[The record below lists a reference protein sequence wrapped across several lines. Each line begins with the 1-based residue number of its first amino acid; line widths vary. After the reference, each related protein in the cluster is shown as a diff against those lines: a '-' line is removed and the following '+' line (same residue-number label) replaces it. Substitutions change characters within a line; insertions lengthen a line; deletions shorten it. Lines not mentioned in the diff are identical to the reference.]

1 MYTLISKYA
10 YNASD
15 SEEIRLAKSLIL
27 IISIC
32 CSFCSLVWS
41 GLYYSLFG
49 LGLTS
54 IIPLIFV
61 VLVIPAI
68 FISHFVSD
76 YKILVYTQ
84 LTCIVCLPTLIQW
97 NLGSIHDSGFVIA
110 WCFLGPLGALL
121 FLKEKH
127 ARIWMLIFLLIV
139 GITVIVAPTFSM
151 DRAQVTKNARMAFYL
166 MNIGA
171 PFLVIFI
178 ATTYFIKGLRKQK
191 ERFIS
196 LLQKTNEKNQII
208 EESLEREKEL
218 GLLKTSF
225 VSTASHQ
232 FRTPLAAIR
241 SNSELLEM
249 LARSVGKEQEDKHR
263 KVTHRIKE
271 EIAKMIEL
279 MDDVLI
285 LGKLTDGKVHYSPQE
300 VDLVDFCKK
309 LAKEFDGIQSNGR
322 TINVTSN
329 GKPYNVHLDPK
340 LLTHS
345 LSNLI
350 SNAFKYSVG
359 KDNPELAIHYKPKE
373 FVLSIKDYG
382 IGIPKGELKKLFQPF
397 FRAENVIDI
406 KGTGL
411 GLSIAKEYI
420 EMNKGTL
427 TVNSTEGIGSIFEI
441 KIKTHEL

>member
-1 MYTLISKYA
+1 
-10 YNASD
+10 
-15 SEEIRLAKSLIL
+15 
-27 IISIC
+27 
-32 CSFCSLVWS
+32 
-41 GLYYSLFG
+41 
-49 LGLTS
+49 
-54 IIPLIFV
+54 
-61 VLVIPAI
+61 
-68 FISHFVSD
+68 
-76 YKILVYTQ
+76 
-84 LTCIVCLPTLIQW
+84 
-97 NLGSIHDSGFVIA
+97 
-110 WCFLGPLGALL
+110 
-121 FLKEKH
+121 
-127 ARIWMLIFLLIV
+127 
-139 GITVIVAPTFSM
+139 
-151 DRAQVTKNARMAFYL
+151 

-178 ATTYFIKGLRKQK
+178 ATTYFIKGLMKQK

-249 LARSVGKEQEDKHR
+249 LASSVGKEQEDKHR

-285 LGKLTDGKVHYSPQE
+285 LGKLTAGKVHYNPQE
-300 VDLVDFCKK
+300 VDLVVFLKK
-309 LAKEFDGIQSNGR
+309 LIQQCNSSQRDGRI
-322 TINVTSN
+322 
-329 GKPYNVHLDPK
+329 LDFEIEGAPCDVYLDSK
-340 LLTHS
+340 LLSHS
-345 LSNLI
+345 LSNLL
-350 SNAFKYSVG
+350 SYAFKYSLG
-359 KDNPELAIHYKPKE
+359 KDNPILKVSFEPKE
-373 FVLSIKDYG
+373 LVLSIKDYG
-382 IGIPKGELKKLFQPF
+382 IGIPKAEISNMFQPF
-397 FRAENVIDI
+397 YRANNVTEI

>member
-1 MYTLISKYA
+1 
-10 YNASD
+10 
-15 SEEIRLAKSLIL
+15 
-27 IISIC
+27 
-32 CSFCSLVWS
+32 
-41 GLYYSLFG
+41 
-49 LGLTS
+49 
-54 IIPLIFV
+54 
-61 VLVIPAI
+61 VIPAI

-76 YKILVYTQ
+76 YKLLVYAQ
-84 LTCIVCLPTLIQW
+84 LTCIVCIPTLIQW

-121 FLKEKH
+121 FLKERH
-127 ARIWMLIFLLIV
+127 AKIWMLIFLLIV
-139 GITVIVAPTFSM
+139 GITVIVVPTFSM
-151 DRAQVTKNARMAFYL
+151 DRDQVTKNVRMVFYL

-249 LARSVGKEQEDKHR
+249 LASSVGKEQEDKHR

-271 EIAKMIEL
+271 EIAKMIAL

-285 LGKLTDGKVHYSPQE
+285 LGKLTAGKVDYNPQD

-309 LAKEFDGIQSNGR
+309 LAKEFDGIQTNGR
-322 TINVTSN
+322 SITVTTN
-329 GKPYNVHLDPK
+329 GNPYNVHLDPK
-340 LLTHS
+340 LLTHA

-350 SNAFKYSVG
+350 SNAFKYSLG
-359 KDNPELAIHYKPKE
+359 KDNPILKVSFEPKE
-373 FVLSIKDYG
+373 LVLSIKDYG
-382 IGIPKGELKKLFQPF
+382 IGIPKAEILNMFQPF
-397 FRAENVIDI
+397 YRANNVTEI

-411 GLSIAKEYI
+411 GLSVAKEYI

-427 TVNSTEGIGSIFEI
+427 TVNSKVGIGSIFEI
-441 KIKTHEL
+441 KIQTHAL